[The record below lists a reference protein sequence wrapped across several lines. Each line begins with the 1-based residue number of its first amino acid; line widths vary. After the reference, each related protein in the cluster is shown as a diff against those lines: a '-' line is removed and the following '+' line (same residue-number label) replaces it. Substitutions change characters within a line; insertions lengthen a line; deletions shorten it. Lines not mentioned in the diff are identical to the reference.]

1 MSKTSE
7 KSNKGIMS
15 ITFAL
20 EVIIDAAG
28 VKTYIL
34 RETRAMQPISMTAE
48 PLALIDSLGE
58 VLDSILNQP
67 KVVRQG

>member
-28 VKTYIL
+28 AKTFLL
-34 RETRAMQPISMTAE
+34 RETRAMQPISMTTE
-48 PLALIDSLGE
+48 PLALIDSLGD